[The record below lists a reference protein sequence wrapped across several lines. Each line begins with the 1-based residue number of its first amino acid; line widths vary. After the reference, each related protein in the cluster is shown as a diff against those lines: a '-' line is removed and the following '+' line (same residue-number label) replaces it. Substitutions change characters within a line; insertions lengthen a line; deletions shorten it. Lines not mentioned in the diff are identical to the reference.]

1 MFEFEVEQVDYL
13 SAASV
18 WCITGKLLSGEI
30 RNNSMAFFE
39 TESGVKRIN
48 IETVAFVDSIKPTNS
63 NLLTLTVKDSKNL
76 FNLKNT
82 ILRSTVSEPAVSV

>member
-13 SAASV
+13 SAANI
-18 WCITGKLLSGEI
+18 WCLTGKLLSGEI
-30 RNNSMAFFE
+30 RNNSTAFFD
-39 TESGVKRIN
+39 TEFGSKKIN

-63 NLLTLTVKDSKNL
+63 NLLTLTVKESKNL